1 MPIIPTRRGLR
12 ILSFTKLDGAAFV
25 SVVRKAAKT
34 ALGKGRII
42 PLKRVEGN
50 LVSNSWE
57 EHPDG
62 RAYLTKLGEQAGT
75 DARRATTA
83 AAGRTAGSAK
93 GRGASR
99 RRHLVSSGGPSH
111 LSRVVDIYAT
121 EVRPLEG
128 RYYGWLR
135 GLRDLACRGEWEKIP
150 KEPQAFIRKLLRKLP
165 RTAEQESAPAET
177 PPRKGKARTR
187 RAEAAV
193 HPRLLSGASRLPKR
207 FPRLC
212 RSGTSGGY
220 GST

>member
-1 MPIIPTRRGLR
+1 LGARR
-12 ILSFTKLDGAAFV
+12 IL
-25 SVVRKAAKT
+25 
-34 ALGKGRII
+34 
-42 PLKRVEGN
+42 PLKIVDGD
-50 LVSNSWE
+50 LVSNPWK
-57 EHPDG
+57 EHPNG
-62 RAYLTKLGEQAGT
+62 EAYLQKLVELTFEELLQLPPDELLAGT
-75 DARRATTA
+75 EGGGTHAEHLA
-83 AAGRTAGSAK
+83 AAEGRPDV
-93 GRGASR
+93 SR
-99 RRHLVSSGGPSH
+99 DF
-111 LSRVVDIYAT
+111 SRVVDIYAT

-150 KEPQAFIRKLLRKLP
+150 KELQAFIRKLLRKLP

>member
-1 MPIIPTRRGLR
+1 LR
-12 ILSFTKLDGAAFV
+12 ILNFTELNGADFAGVILEAVTRTLGARRILPLRIVDGD
-25 SVVRKAAKT
+25 
-34 ALGKGRII
+34 
-42 PLKRVEGN
+42 
-50 LVSNSWE
+50 LVSNLWSKQE
-57 EHPDG
+57 FANGE
-62 RAYLTKLGEQAGT
+62 AYLEKLRRINAGGVG
-75 DARRATTA
+75 ATAT
-83 AAGRTAGSAK
+83 GRTAGSIE
-93 GRGASR
+93 GEGAQ
-99 RRHLVSSGGPSH
+99 LQANLAASGGPSY

-121 EVRPLEG
+121 EVRPLEE
-128 RYYGWLR
+128 RYYEWFR

-177 PPRKGKARTR
+177 PPRKGKARTQ

>member
-1 MPIIPTRRGLR
+1 ME
-12 ILSFTKLDGAAFV
+12 GASQWR
-25 SVVRKAAKT
+25 SVPPKTGWELTFEELLQLPPDELLAA
-34 ALGKGRII
+34 
-42 PLKRVEGN
+42 LKESGTPRQ
-50 LVSNSWE
+50 
-57 EHPDG
+57 EH
-62 RAYLTKLGEQAGT
+62 L
-75 DARRATTA
+75 A
-83 AAGRTAGSAK
+83 AAEGRPDV
-93 GRGASR
+93 SR
-99 RRHLVSSGGPSH
+99 DLA
-111 LSRVVDIYAT
+111 RVVDIYAT

>member
-1 MPIIPTRRGLR
+1 LR
-12 ILSFTKLDGAAFV
+12 ILNFSKLDGIQFA
-25 SVVRKAAKT
+25 SVIAEAVET
-34 ALGKGRII
+34 TLGARRIL
-42 PLKRVEGN
+42 PLKIVEGD
-50 LVSNSWE
+50 LVSKLWKESPYGE
-57 EHPDG
+57 
-62 RAYLTKLGEQAGT
+62 AYLQKLVGT
-75 DARRATTA
+75 DVRGVTAVASRQTAGGTERVSTPRQEHLA
-83 AAGRTAGSAK
+83 AAEGRPAV
-93 GRGASR
+93 SR
-99 RRHLVSSGGPSH
+99 DF
-111 LSRVVDIYAT
+111 SRVVDIYAT
-121 EVRPLEG
+121 EVRPLEE
-128 RYYGWLR
+128 RFYEWLR

-150 KEPQAFIRKLLRKLP
+150 KELQAFIRKLLRKLP

>member
-1 MPIIPTRRGLR
+1 LR
-12 ILSFTKLDGAAFV
+12 ILNFSKLDGAEFV
-25 SVVRKAAKT
+25 GVIQRTVGT
-34 ALGKGRII
+34 TLGEKRIF
-42 PLKRVEGN
+42 PLRIVEGD
-50 LVSNSWE
+50 LVSNLWKE
-57 EHPDG
+57 RPYGE
-62 RAYLTKLGEQAGT
+62 AYLQKLVGT
-75 DARRATTA
+75 DVRGVTA
-83 AAGRTAGSAK
+83 AAARQTAGGTERVGTPRQEHLATSEERPAV
-93 GRGASR
+93 SR
-99 RRHLVSSGGPSH
+99 DF
-111 LSRVVDIYAT
+111 SRVVDIYTT
-121 EVRPLEG
+121 EVRPLEEQF
-128 RYYGWLR
+128 YEWLR

-150 KEPQAFIRKLLRKLP
+150 KELQAFIRKLLRKLP